1 MVVLARSRKASR
13 SHALE
18 MSVRKGPGMMQFTR
32 TVGPNARAKP
42 SVIAFTAALAA
53 A

>member
-1 MVVLARSRKASR
+1 MVSCARLRNASR

-18 MSVRKGPGMMQFTR
+18 MSVRNGPGMMQFTR

-42 SVIAFTAALAA
+42 SVIAFTAAFAA